1 MSSFFPTIEGLES
14 IPDFNFRYARAILER
29 LIAKIIKLDE
39 IDVGLYC
46 KERFGSVISFA
57 DDEFERVIIHLEYEA
72 GKYKLSVLDNSE
84 GFETSRFEYNISE
97 QESLIEMIPDG
108 LREFMEKVE
117 EEQQEAILRPGTL
130 NL

>member
-1 MSSFFPTIEGLES
+1 MSTFFPTIEGLAS
-14 IPDFNFRYARAILER
+14 IPDFNYQYAKAILER

-39 IDVGLYC
+39 IDVGIYHRE
-46 KERFGSVISFA
+46 KFGSVISFA

-72 GKYKLSVLDNSE
+72 GKYKLSVSDNSE
-84 GFETSRFEYNISE
+84 GFETSRFEYIILE
-97 QESLIEMIPDG
+97 KESLIEMIPGG

-117 EEQQEAILRPGTL
+117 DEQQEAILRPGTL